1 MGKRRQI
8 KAHMEQTRIHIVRLR
23 EWSKTFHFQN
33 AITQEDNLHEAVK
46 AFKKQ
51 FKLHFCGEEGWLP
64 CPLRRIEEKNKAL
77 DAKLKD
83 ATNRINE
90 GEKKIEELKRRLEHH
105 DDPGPTG
112 ERDPSLGNIGSTKS
126 KNPGVLEITGTPRPY
141 SSRRYHIDSR
151 SE

>member
-1 MGKRRQI
+1 MG
-8 KAHMEQTRIHIVRLR
+8 R

-51 FKLHFCGEEGWLP
+51 FKLHFCGEEGGLP

-90 GEKKIEELKRRLEHH
+90 GEKKIEELKTRLEKFMS
-105 DDPGPTG
+105 PKGRKSGG
-112 ERDPSLGNIGSTKS
+112 ESTKS
-126 KNPGVLEITGTPRPY
+126 KNPGVLEITG
-141 SSRRYHIDSR
+141 
-151 SE
+151 